1 MFSYLRSSY
10 LAATRPVH
18 LTSQLEFS
26 FTLLS
31 NVTSQRGYLREVS
44 VSCKLEATLMHANLG
59 ECGVLSEADLL
70 KYLPM
75 WVSFQLRIVH
85 QSFEH
90 P

>member
-1 MFSYLRSSY
+1 
-10 LAATRPVH
+10 
-18 LTSQLEFS
+18 
-26 FTLLS
+26 
-31 NVTSQRGYLREVS
+31 
-44 VSCKLEATLMHANLG
+44 MHANLG